1 MDLSTIL
8 SISGKPGLYKL
19 ISQPKS
25 GALVESLTD
34 SRRYPAFAHEK
45 ISSLEDISI
54 FTVENDISLKKVFQK
69 IYEKENGG
77 DCIDNKAP
85 EKEIRSYMEQVL
97 PEYDKDRVYLSDMR
111 KLFSWYKILNAKK
124 LIDLEEDKVEE

>member
-19 ISQPKS
+19 ISQTKS

-97 PEYDKDRVYLSDMR
+97 PEYDKDRVTIVRDICATAKGYEAMTVR
-111 KLFSWYKILNAKK
+111 KIQKNGGML
-124 LIDLEEDKVEE
+124 V

>member
-19 ISQPKS
+19 ISQTKS

-85 EKEIRSYMEQVL
+85 EKEIRFYMEQVL

>member
-19 ISQPKS
+19 ISQTKS

-69 IYEKENGG
+69 QG
-77 DCIDNKAP
+77 C
-85 EKEIRSYMEQVL
+85 RH
-97 PEYDKDRVYLSDMR
+97 
-111 KLFSWYKILNAKK
+111 ILHF
-124 LIDLEEDKVEE
+124 E